1 MVINCDTDDH
11 ILLALLLFQML
22 MLSDWL
28 VLIHCVLIL
37 ERLVFFFFFFFTRF
51 DENPF
56 LALFVFFRTS
66 YLFFLHL
73 GHAMRYLPNNTVDLL
88 VFKSFTYWEQ

>member
-66 YLFFLHL
+66 YLFFLRL

>member
-11 ILLALLLFQML
+11 ILLALRLFQML